1 MELILTDIFAVG
13 VCLAWMLTTKT
24 YSKPHPPG
32 PKGLPLLGNMLD
44 MPTSHE
50 WLKAA
55 EWKKVY
61 GTYLMCSGDIRYTDE
76 RHWGGVG
83 DVIFLS
89 VLGKSIVFLNSYK
102 TVTDLMDKQSNACS
116 SRPHSQMGDL

>member
-1 MELILTDIFAVG
+1 MELILIDIFAVG

-55 EWKKVY
+55 EWKQVY
-61 GTYLMCSGDIRYTDE
+61 GTYLMCSGDISYTDE
-76 RHWGGVG
+76 RHWESRRCYFPKCVRKISCLFEFVQGCYGSHG
-83 DVIFLS
+83 QTIKCMLF
-89 VLGKSIVFLNSYK
+89 K
-102 TVTDLMDKQSNACS
+102 TSFPD
-116 SRPHSQMGDL
+116 G